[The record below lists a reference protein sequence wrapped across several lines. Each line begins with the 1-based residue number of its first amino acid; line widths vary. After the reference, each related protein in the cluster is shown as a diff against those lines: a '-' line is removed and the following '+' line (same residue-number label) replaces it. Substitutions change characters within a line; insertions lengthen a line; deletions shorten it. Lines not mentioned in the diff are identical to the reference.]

1 MPRQKEGTEV
11 HTSRVIL
18 IVFSAGNT
26 ETKLLLATTKLDLI
40 DLIDT
45 FLYVSEK
52 KYSDKGSATRK
63 RIIRKKAEKFVIVDG
78 EVYYKAGREKQ
89 VN

>member
-1 MPRQKEGTEV
+1 M
-11 HTSRVIL
+11 
-18 IVFSAGNT
+18 FSAGNT

-52 KYSDKGSATRK
+52 KYSDEASATRK
-63 RIIRKKAEKFVIVDG
+63 RIIRKKADKFVIVDG
-78 EVYYKAGREKQ
+78 EVYYKPGREKQ